1 MSDQVAPQGFRFGAF
16 ELRPAQRSLLV
27 DGVPAALGGRAFDVL
42 MVLFDRR
49 SAPVSKAELLHAVW
63 PSAVVED
70 NTLQVHV
77 SALRK
82 LLGPLSIAT
91 IPGRGY
97 RFTAL
102 LDADGGPP
110 EARPA
115 TLETPHNLHPPRT
128 RFIGREAI
136 LAQCAA
142 LLRQTRLLTL
152 TGIGGCG
159 KTRLALQLAQQQMA
173 AFPDGV
179 WFVDLAPLREPQRI
193 AATVAAVLGVREEAH
208 TPLID
213 RLCSHLAQRRVLI
226 VLDNCEHLI
235 DAAAEVSDALVD
247 RCAQLTIIATSR
259 EALGVAGEQVVA
271 VRPLSLPA
279 ATECPQGR
287 AAPSPP
293 PEGVK
298 ETWGGPAFPCAL
310 AALQASEAVRLFIDR
325 ASLAQPDFAVDEHN
339 APAVAE
345 ICRRLDGIAL
355 AIELAASRVGMLPV
369 AEISALLADRFRFLT
384 GGSRAVPRQQTLQ
397 ATLQWSHDSLPA
409 PEQQLF
415 RRLAVFAGG
424 CTLSAAALVADG
436 GDEYSVLALL
446 QRLHDKSLLVVQQD
460 GAGQARYR
468 MLETVRQYALDVL
481 GQAGEAD
488 AARDRH
494 LASIVALAEQ
504 ALAQVQGPQQGA
516 WMLRLAQEQED
527 ILAAHHW
534 CLRAAEGP
542 QAAIRLVAGLWRYWV
557 ASGQLD
563 RGQALAEQ
571 ALADAPAQLDPLWHC
586 RARWAIGQIT
596 FRRGRYSESL
606 AHAEQSLAMAVAIAD
621 AELIAISHS
630 LRAKGLHATGRLDE
644 ARLHYEL
651 ACKAAR
657 KLDSPFWLGA
667 ALNNLAELHRSM
679 GQLEAAQACYEEAI
693 TITRQLQSPEGI
705 FVPLCNLARLSV
717 LAGKLERARC
727 LLLESLQLATDAELK
742 GMGEDVL
749 EAAAGLASARLEPA
763 LAARFYG
770 AAMARMQ
777 DSGSQREPVD
787 EAFVAPLMA
796 TAEAA
801 LGQAAFA
808 LACAQ
813 GRALQREAAIVEV
826 KRWLDR
832 PA

>member
-1 MSDQVAPQGFRFGAF
+1 MSDQLAPQGFRFGPF

-49 SAPVSKAELLHAVW
+49 SAAVSKAELLQAVW

-97 RFTAL
+97 RFTAVL
-102 LDADGGPP
+102 AADGAAP
-110 EARPA
+110 EAAPA
-115 TLETPHNLHPPRT
+115 GAATPHNLHPPRT

-136 LAQCAA
+136 LLQCSQ
-142 LLRQTRLLTL
+142 LLQRTRLLTL

-159 KTRLALQLAQQQMA
+159 KTRLALQLASQHLA
-173 AFPDGV
+173 DCPEGV
-179 WFVDLAPLREPQRI
+179 WFVDLAPLREAQRI
-193 AATVAAVLGVREEAH
+193 APALAAALGLREETGA
-208 TPLID
+208 PMID
-213 RLCSHLAQRRVLI
+213 RLCAQLAQRRVLI

-235 DAAAEVSDALVD
+235 DAAAAFADALLE
-247 RCAQLTIIATSR
+247 RCATLRILATSR
-259 EALGVAGEQVVA
+259 EALGLVGEQVVA
-271 VRPLSLPA
+271 VRTLSLPA
-279 ATECPQGR
+279 TTAL
-287 AAPSPP
+287 
-293 PEGVK
+293 
-298 ETWGGPAFPCAL
+298 PAL
-310 AALQASEAVRLFIDR
+310 RESEAVRLFIDR
-325 ASLAQPDFAVDEHN
+325 AGLAQPDFTLDEHN
-339 APAVAE
+339 APAVAD

-369 AEISALLADRFRFLT
+369 AEICLLLTDRFRFLT
-384 GGSRAVPRQQTLQ
+384 GGSRAVARQQTLQ
-397 ATLQWSHDSLPA
+397 ATLQWSHDTLPA
-409 PEQQLF
+409 AEQALF
-415 RRLAVFAGG
+415 RRLAVFVGG
-424 CTLSAAALVADG
+424 CTLRAATAVAAA

-481 GQAGEAD
+481 AQAGEAP
-488 AARDRH
+488 ATHDRH
-494 LASIVALAEQ
+494 LACMLALAED

-527 ILAAHHW
+527 VLAAHHW
-534 CLRAAEGP
+534 CGHSATGP
-542 QAAIRLVAGLWRYWV
+542 QAAVRLVACLWRYWV
-557 ASGQLD
+557 ASGQLE

-571 ALADAPAQLDPLWHC
+571 ALARAPEGLDPLWHC
-586 RARWAIGQIT
+586 RAQWAIGQMA
-596 FRRGRYSESL
+596 FRSGRYAESL
-606 AHAEQSLAMAVAIAD
+606 AWAEASLALAQATAD
-621 AELIAISHS
+621 TEMIAISHS

-644 ARLHYEL
+644 AGWHYRQACDIARQL
-651 ACKAAR
+651 A
-657 KLDSPFWLGA
+657 SPFWLGA
-667 ALNNLAELHRSM
+667 ALNNLAELQRSR
-679 GQLEAAQACYEEAI
+679 GQLQAAEACYEEAI
-693 TITRQLQSPEGI
+693 SITRKLQSPEGI
-705 FVPLCNLARLSV
+705 FVPLCNLARVSV
-717 LAGKLERARC
+717 MAGKLERARC
-727 LLLESLQLATDAELK
+727 LLLESLQLATDAELR

-749 EAAAGLASARLEPA
+749 EVAAGLASVRWEYRT
-763 LAARFYG
+763 AARFYG
-770 AAMARMQ
+770 AAMARMG

-796 TAEAA
+796 AAEAA
-801 LGQAAFA
+801 LGPAEFA
-808 LACAQ
+808 LARAQ
-813 GRALQREAAIVEV
+813 GWALGRDAAIADV